1 MKKLVTFILVLS
13 LVLGLGTV
21 AFADE
26 YEDKSEVTINKT
38 LTIVNQGTK
47 NPSETFSFTVVEGS
61 GERDGQSIPAPEFD
75 QEDAAFEITI
85 DAGETEAST
94 DINLPD
100 FTQVGVYTYTLKE
113 NPGTTAGMRYDSNE
127 YYLVVTVINNPAFGE
142 EGEPQFLRVLTLQ
155 GEGNLKEEGFEN
167 QFEAGSLTVH
177 KVVTGNYGDPN
188 DEFEV
193 TVTLTPQ
200 GELELN
206 DESIEALGADSYNQD
221 AETGVITIVYTV
233 MDGESFTINNIPYD
247 VDYKVEETGYTDGYD
262 PSYDG
267 NESGEIDEPAQETTI
282 TNNRDIEIDTGI
294 NLDSMPYYAVL
305 AIAIGGLAVFLIRRR
320 LIINS

>member
-1 MKKLVTFILVLS
+1 MKKLITFILVLS

-61 GERDGQSIPAPEFD
+61 GERDDQSIPAPEFD

-100 FTQVGVYTYTLKE
+100 FTQVGVYTYTLEE

-127 YYLVVTVINNPAFGE
+127 YYLVVTVINDPDN
-142 EGEPQFLRVLTLQ
+142 EGEFLRVLTLTD
-155 GEGNLKEEGFEN
+155 ENNLKTEAFEN
-167 QFEAGSLTVH
+167 SFEAGDLTIN
-177 KVVTGNYGDPN
+177 KVITGNFADP
-188 DEFEV
+188 DDVFTV
-193 TVTLTPQ
+193 TVTVTP
-200 GELELN
+200 
-206 DESIEALGADSYNQD
+206 DEGKVINADPIEWYTEAVSEEDG
-221 AETGVITIVYTV
+221 VYTATYTLKG
-233 MDGESFTINNIPYD
+233 GESVTIKNLPYD
-247 VDYKVEETGYTDGYD
+247 VSYTVVETRDTRYD
-262 PSYDG
+262 APKYD
-267 NESGEIDEPAQETTI
+267 NNAERDFDAATIETTI
-282 TNNRDIEIDTGI
+282 TNERNIGIETGI
-294 NLDSMPYYAVL
+294 NLDSMPYLIILAV
-305 AIAIGGLAVFLIRRR
+305 AIGGLAVFMVRRR
-320 LIINS
+320 MVINE